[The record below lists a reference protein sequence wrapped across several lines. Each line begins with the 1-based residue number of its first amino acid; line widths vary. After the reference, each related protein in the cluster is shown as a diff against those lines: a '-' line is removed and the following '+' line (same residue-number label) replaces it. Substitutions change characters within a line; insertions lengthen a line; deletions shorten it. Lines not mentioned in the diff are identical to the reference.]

1 MKMPADSSKKKLGAL
16 SMPDKR
22 GSDKA
27 LEMDLSMPAED
38 ASDSQEDD
46 KASDDD
52 QLMDGADNMVKDPD
66 SMGSMDHISDDEL
79 LAEAKKRGLDKKLE
93 EDSESPAD
101 ESQENDDDSQGG
113 YSLRA

>member
-38 ASDSQEDD
+38 ASDSQEED
-46 KASDDD
+46 KPSDDD
-52 QLMDGADNMVKDPD
+52 QLMDGADDMTKGSDD
-66 SMGSMDHISDDEL
+66 SSASLDHISDDEL
-79 LAEAKKRGLDKKLE
+79 MAELKKRGLDKDL
-93 EDSESPAD
+93 DPSSP
-101 ESQENDDDSQGG
+101 SQENDDDSQGG